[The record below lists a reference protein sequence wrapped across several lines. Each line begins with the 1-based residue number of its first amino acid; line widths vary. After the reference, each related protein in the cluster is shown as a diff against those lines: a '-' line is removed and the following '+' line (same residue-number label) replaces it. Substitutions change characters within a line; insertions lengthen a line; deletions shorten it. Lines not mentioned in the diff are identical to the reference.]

1 MSIGETWASPRVRP
15 SSHPP
20 TIHRITFTF
29 AHHAVPS
36 LEGMWRSG
44 TTSALT
50 PNEAKIYGNLKI
62 ALAERY
68 REGRPAYNT
77 AKGEFVE
84 ELTSRAIA
92 VRKK

>member
-1 MSIGETWASPRVRP
+1 VAFGDYLR
-15 SSHPP
+15 
-20 TIHRITFTF
+20 
-29 AHHAVPS
+29 AH
-36 LEGMWRSG
+36 
-44 TTSALT
+44 

-68 REGRPAYNT
+68 REDRPAYNT